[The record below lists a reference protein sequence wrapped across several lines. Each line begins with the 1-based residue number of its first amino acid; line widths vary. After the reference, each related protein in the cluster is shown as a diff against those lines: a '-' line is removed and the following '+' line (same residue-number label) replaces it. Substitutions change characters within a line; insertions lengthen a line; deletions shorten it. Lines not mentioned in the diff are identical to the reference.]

1 MHHETCCNTHYFAP
15 CVLLVLYS
23 ILSFVFI
30 IVVESPPPP
39 MNLTIST
46 NVLTSNFTFLN
57 ITWKSGSELR
67 TYFVVHIID
76 DSTSDQIAQFNT
88 TETQVQYSLSE
99 LQSEYNIDCS
109 SLPSIMFSVSAVY
122 MWSVDVSC
130 ASKESEAEGIP
141 DASIVIQDC
150 MDTGI
155 IMNLICFSAVLT
167 DNVTFRYYWYYYEI
181 YRE

>member
-1 MHHETCCNTHYFAP
+1 M
-15 CVLLVLYS
+15 
-23 ILSFVFI
+23 
-30 IVVESPPPP
+30 
-39 MNLTIST
+39 
-46 NVLTSNFTFLN
+46 
-57 ITWKSGSELR
+57 
-67 TYFVVHIID
+67 VHVID
-76 DSTSDQIAQFNT
+76 DSTSDQNLIAQFNT

-109 SLPSIMFSVSAVY
+109 SLPSIMFSVSTVY

-150 MDTGI
+150 IDTGI
-155 IMNLICFSAVLT
+155 TMNLICFSAVLT

-181 YRE
+181 LYRE